1 VRAFVRSGLRIPNN
15 ATDEPGS
22 ICRHKEAGFPMTTD
36 SAHSDAHL
44 LSSAL
49 ASAGPGRDQLIGET
63 DDEELDD
70 EWDEDEFDDEEDD
83 DEIEEW
89 DEDDFGDDDDDAL
102 EE

>member
-1 VRAFVRSGLRIPNN
+1 
-15 ATDEPGS
+15 
-22 ICRHKEAGFPMTTD
+22 MTTD
-36 SAHSDAHL
+36 SANSDAHL
-44 LSSAL
+44 LSSAF

-70 EWDEDEFDDEEDD
+70 EWDEEDEFDDEEDD

-89 DEDDFGDDDDDAL
+89 DEDDFGDEDDAL